1 MIYHLTFVEF
11 CLTLMISN
19 QFDIMK
25 SYKFTLIRWSNHFHY
40 SGGSTCD
47 GSSGLFCLLTWKVGG
62 IGIVPVGSYKAFTE
76 LPLLGLAP
84 STSTKW
90 CDVAEF
96 LSYLLSNTILLHKN
110 NSSPL
115 QNRKRDSLFLSSRA
129 ELPFREGISIQ
140 KQAFLGCQAV
150 LCWCCRLENAG
161 YMLPSTSNRLIN
173 MKSTSGMLCG
183 RMFTATSVWRKCLW
197 RCVFLSVLHNSF
209 AKKRARTY
217 CAKWQKIPHAHSHLR
232 KAWLQYVIKLQVSNS
247 IKHRIAGS
255 MVDGNITVPN
265 GAWVRSYDKLNA
277 WELRHLWC
285 GKTAQRKLCEAWDE
299 VGFSPV
305 QHAMK
310 SLSIGHFPT
319 RSLSFNT
326 QLLGQRATC
335 SCGVLHGW
343 SHDPMLS
350 GRNCRSECQQQS
362 VKRRNTGHTI
372 QYWQNFM
379 AIQKIIHGSKLWSV
393 LPPSRWGPLYS
404 HGCKKSCGDVNFV
417 NFFMATKS
425 TGTFVQH
432 CQPEHWSWKTHTK
445 DINH

>member
-96 LSYLLSNTILLHKN
+96 QSYLLSNTILLHKN

-247 IKHRIAGS
+247 IKNRIAGS

-285 GKTAQRKLCEAWDE
+285 GKTAQRKLCEAWDGAACYE
-299 VGFSPV
+299 KLVDWAFS
-305 QHAMK
+305 
-310 SLSIGHFPT
+310 
-319 RSLSFNT
+319 N
-326 QLLGQRATC
+326 
-335 SCGVLHGW
+335 
-343 SHDPMLS
+343 
-350 GRNCRSECQQQS
+350 
-362 VKRRNTGHTI
+362 
-372 QYWQNFM
+372 
-379 AIQKIIHGSKLWSV
+379 KIIILQYAIIGPKGYMFLWCLARLIKWPNAEWQKLQKWMPTTKCEEKKHWTYNTILAEFHGYPKN
-393 LPPSRWGPLYS
+393 
-404 HGCKKSCGDVNFV
+404 H
-417 NFFMATKS
+417 
-425 TGTFVQH
+425 
-432 CQPEHWSWKTHTK
+432 SW
-445 DINH
+445 